1 MRAGW
6 IAIVCLLSIGVGTA
20 SAQNGRFG
28 GKVGM
33 TASDAV
39 FESLDDDPGY
49 GNRVFVSGGG
59 FYVQPI
65 TGPLA
70 LQLEALF
77 MAKGGEYGDDSTQ
90 TTYTLMLDYLE
101 IPALARINVVRRSS
115 HSIYLFGG
123 PAVDFRINAKFR
135 TAAGRP
141 VRSGVN
147 EDISST
153 VNLFDLS
160 MTAGGG
166 VDIGRH
172 AVVDAR
178 YSWGLTDLNKDATD
192 GHGVR
197 NRALTVMAGFRY

>member
-1 MRAGW
+1 MRVCC
-6 IAIVCLLSIGVGTA
+6 IAIICLFSIGVGTA
-20 SAQNGRFG
+20 SAQRGRLG
-28 GKVGM
+28 GKVGV
-33 TASDAV
+33 TASDAL
-39 FESLDDDPGY
+39 FESAEDDPGY

-59 FYVQPI
+59 FFVQPV
-65 TGPLA
+65 TGPFA
-70 LQLEALF
+70 LQFEALF
-77 MAKGGEYGDDSTQ
+77 MAKGGEITDTSTQ

-101 IPALARINVVRRSS
+101 IPVLARIGVGRWSS
-115 HSIYLFGG
+115 HSVYFFAG
-123 PAVDFRINAKFR
+123 PAPAVRINAKFR

-147 EDISST
+147 EDISPD
-153 VNLFDLS
+153 VHLFDLS
-160 MTAGGG
+160 LTAGGG

-197 NRALTVMAGFRY
+197 NRAFTVMAGFRY